1 MMPKPARNH
10 EKENTMRI
18 LLLEHPRTPSPDRQN
33 DIANTTLASCLNSGY
48 LASTLLAAGHC
59 VDLVEGYMENL
70 SYDAI
75 EAEVAAFR
83 PQLLGIHL
91 VYNWEDNHTLY
102 TFIAQLKKKYAITHV
117 TVYGYYPTFA
127 YGEIFDRCSAVDTA
141 MLGENEITIT
151 HLVDHLRDYQGIK
164 GLAYREGEGIA
175 ATFGERVE
183 DLDSLPFPIR
193 KATSYPGGEVNIFGS
208 RGCYNDC
215 TFCYIN
221 PYYGSERGCVKWR
234 GRSPENIIAEIDT
247 IIAQTDHRYFYFTD
261 PNFYGPGKVGRDR
274 VLKLAALLKERP
286 ITFGIEA
293 RANDIDEETTA
304 ALAEAGLKDI
314 LVGLES
320 GRDET
325 LARLNKHTTVSDNE
339 RALAI
344 LRQNGIEPN
353 VGFIMFEPDATYDDL
368 RANLAF
374 LKRNHLLDRLEISVN
389 VLYHHQII
397 LAGSSSYQDLKA
409 AGRLNI
415 SDHSVYEADT
425 DYIHPEVAALAA
437 LMRGITNHIFDY
449 MADTWTAS
457 AAGDADTVAQYK
469 AINTLLVGAFEAALG
484 TADAP
489 AGFEEQLAAVCQ
501 EIDGIIASGH

>member
-1 MMPKPARNH
+1 
-10 EKENTMRI
+10 MRI
-18 LLLEHPRTPSPDRQN
+18 LLLEPPRKPSPDRQN

-70 SYDAI
+70 SYETI
-75 EAEVAAFR
+75 EKEVAAFK

-102 TFIAQLKKKYAITHV
+102 AFITRLKADYGIQHITI
-117 TVYGYYPTFA
+117 YGYYPTFA
-127 YGEIFDRCSAVDTA
+127 YPEIFHRCTAVDTA

-151 HLVDHLRDYQGIK
+151 RLVDSLDDFTGIQ
-164 GLAYREGEGIA
+164 GLAYPKGDG
-175 ATFGERVE
+175 TFAVSFGQTITE
-183 DLDSLPFPIR
+183 LDRLPFPIR

-221 PYYGSERGCVKWR
+221 PYYGNQGGCAKWR
-234 GRSPENIIAEIDT
+234 GRSPENIIAEIDQ

-274 VLKLAALLKERP
+274 VLKLATLLKERP

-293 RANDIDEETTA
+293 RANDIDQETTA
-304 ALAEAGLKDI
+304 ALVEAGLKDI

-344 LRQNGIEPN
+344 LRENGIQPN
-353 VGFIMFEPDATYDDL
+353 VGFIMFEPDSTFEDL

-374 LKRNHLLDRLEISVN
+374 LQRNQLLERLEISVN

-425 DYIHPEVAALAA
+425 DYLHPEVASLAA

-449 MADTWTAS
+449 MADTWQQS
-457 AAGDADTVAQYK
+457 AIKDPEMVARYA
-469 AINTLLVGAFEAALG
+469 AINTILVDAFEDAL
-484 TADAP
+484 AHPKSLVQRDVL
-489 AGFEEQLAAVCQ
+489 LAQACNQ
-501 EIDGIIASGH
+501 IDNITVS